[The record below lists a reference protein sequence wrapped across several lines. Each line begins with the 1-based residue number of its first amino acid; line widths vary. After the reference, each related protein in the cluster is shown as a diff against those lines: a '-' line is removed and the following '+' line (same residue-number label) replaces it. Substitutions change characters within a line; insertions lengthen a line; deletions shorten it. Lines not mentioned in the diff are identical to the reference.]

1 MNWKRLTS
9 ILCFTLFFSANV
21 GCSMAG
27 GGQSNSDSR
36 NSGSSSSSSSSSWDY
51 KNEEPVD
58 LEGKTII
65 FLGSSVTW
73 GDGGWSMCEYLSEY
87 HGCIVKKYAVGGT
100 TLVDNGYN
108 SYVQRMI
115 RAGKEEKF
123 ADYFVCQLSTNDAT
137 ASMPLGEISKSK
149 KIEDFDTSTII
160 GAMEFI
166 IASAKEYWACPVGF
180 YTGTRYA
187 NYRYMEMVDALL
199 QLKQKWRIDVLDL
212 WNDEEMNAVSK
223 EDYAAY
229 MKDPIHPNKDG
240 YINWWGPKFKEFLE
254 YHIR

>member
-1 MNWKRLTS
+1 MNWKRVTS
-9 ILCFTLFFSANV
+9 VLCATLLFSAM

-27 GGQSNSDSR
+27 GGQGD
-36 NSGSSSSSSSSSWDY
+36 SSSLEEESSKSSSSWDY
-51 KNEEPVD
+51 KNEKPVA
-58 LEGKTII
+58 LAGKTII

-87 HGCIVKKYAVGGT
+87 HGCIVKKHAVSGT

-115 RAGKEEKF
+115 RAGQEEDF
-123 ADYFVCQLSTNDAT
+123 ADYFVCQLSTNDA
-137 ASMPLGEISKSK
+137 SGGKPLGEISKSK

-166 IASAKEYWACPVGF
+166 IASAKEYWGCRVGF
-180 YTGTRYA
+180 YTGTKYA
-187 NYRYMEMVDALL
+187 SYLYMEMVDALL

-223 EDYAAY
+223 EEYDAY
-229 MKDPIHPNKDG
+229 MKDPIHPNKEG
-240 YINWWGPKFKEFLE
+240 YIHWWGPKFKEFLE
-254 YHIR
+254 YHI